1 VLAVA
6 ASLSPAAA
14 AWACVPQPT
23 ITSIEPRASGPAGA
37 QVTVVGNNFDPAP
50 VEIRWTVDYV
60 APGQRLAVTAWFE

>member
-1 VLAVA
+1 MRTRTRTAACVLAVA

-23 ITSIEPRASGPAGA
+23 ITVG
-37 QVTVVGNNFDPAP
+37 GNNFDPAP

-60 APGQRLAVTAWFE
+60 APGQQRLAVTAWFE